1 MKTVET
7 IANKVHLAL
16 GNGQNVPSPCVSV
29 CHMEATS
36 GLCQGC
42 LRTLD
47 EIAGWSAMTDANRR
61 AVWHRIGQRV
71 ALRQE
76 VQP

>member
-1 MKTVET
+1 
-7 IANKVHLAL
+7 
-16 GNGQNVPSPCVSV
+16 
-29 CHMEATS
+29 MEAAS

-47 EIAGWSAMTDANRR
+47 EIAGWSAMTDASRR

-71 ALRQE
+71 ASRQE
-76 VQP
+76 APP